1 MHSPRFD
8 AHFKPKET
16 QTLKDLFCAGVLAIT
31 IKYFAFRNGYFV
43 NYTIIF
49 CSGGNWPSGYD
60 KRLDDQ
66 DVVSLK

>member
-1 MHSPRFD
+1 MVRDTDNNVTFQ
-8 AHFKPKET
+8 KN
-16 QTLKDLFCAGVLAIT
+16 

>member
-49 CSGGNWPSGYD
+49 IP
-60 KRLDDQ
+60 
-66 DVVSLK
+66 VVTGLVVMIKDLTIKMS